1 VWILLRI
8 VAGIVAVDALIVAG
22 LALSAALDA
31 RRSRREIRDLEHLW
45 RFDERVRSGFLRT
58 APGRRLA
65 AVATAATLVCSV
77 TAVASPQARHVIA
90 SAFEPVVRELHGQ
103 AGHEEQGAAPAPVR
117 ALPVAPPLPI
127 GREDHGKPA
136 ARPGP
141 TAAVEAAAHLV
152 PASTRPAIEGPAVVV
167 AVSNSSTEI
176 ELGWS
181 DVAGERGFRVERS
194 RDGARRWAV
203 VATTKADVTAY
214 HDTELSPGTTYF
226 YRVFATGLGRES
238 SPSDVVS
245 ATTGAL
251 PAAPQTVTAV
261 SGSPKKVELSWA
273 DVESET
279 GYRIERSPDGILGWQ
294 PIATTGQDVTA
305 YTDSGL
311 SPGTTYFYRIVATS
325 PFGDADPSEVVS
337 ATTSS
342 HPLSKGKDEG
352 EYLLTD
358 LTT

>member
-8 VAGIVAVDALIVAG
+8 VAGIVALDALIVAG
-22 LALSAALDA
+22 LALSATLEA

-45 RFDERVRSGFLRT
+45 RFDERVRSGFMQR
-58 APGRRLA
+58 APGRRVA
-65 AVATAATLVCSV
+65 AVATAATLVCSM

-103 AGHEEQGAAPAPVR
+103 TGHEEQAAAPAPVR
-117 ALPVAPPLPI
+117 ASAVAPPLPI
-127 GREDHGKPA
+127 EREDHPKPA

-141 TAAVEAAAHLV
+141 AAAVEAAAHLV
-152 PASTRPAIEGPAVVV
+152 PASTRSVIEGPAVVV
-167 AVSNSSTEI
+167 ALSNSSTVI

-194 RDGARRWAV
+194 RDGAMGWVAV
-203 VATTKADVTAY
+203 ARTKADVTAY
-214 HDTELSPGTTYF
+214 DDTKLSPGTTYF
-226 YRVFATGLGRES
+226 YRVFATGLES
-238 SPSDVVS
+238 ESPPSDVVS

-251 PAAPQTVTAV
+251 PTTPQTVTAV
-261 SGSPKKVELSWA
+261 SGSPKKIDLSWA
-273 DVESET
+273 DVEAET
-279 GYRIERSPDGILGWQ
+279 GYRIERSPDGILGWL
-294 PIATTGQDVTA
+294 PIATTGQDVTT

-325 PFGDADPSEVVS
+325 RYDDADPSEVVS

-342 HPLSKGKDEG
+342 HPLSKNEG